1 MIEPIQTSND
11 SEALA
16 SPMTAEAKNANEGP
30 EMAETGSPRTKT
42 EPENAA
48 SQTQTS
54 READASVQGAP
65 RQDEVGPG
73 EPGPTDS
80 KHPDGPEKTKRRT
93 SDAVMMLQTCPL
105 AAGEDFADYR
115 ALMDEICGAVDR
127 KDFFD
132 ELRVAD
138 LGHALWEENR
148 YRQQLVALPKA
159 TRFKALVALLLQ
171 VSPNFNWKSSDLALD
186 YFGPDAERRDRTKG
200 FLLRYGITDEAIT
213 AQAQEMHGQ
222 TIGALERMIS
232 QRQNIRN
239 RVINEVKRDRRKA
252 EKKKAKTKPED
263 SGPASGTTH

>member
-30 EMAETGSPRTKT
+30 EMAETGSPRTKP

-48 SQTQTS
+48 SQTSEEPAPQGLPRRDEGGPSDS
-54 READASVQGAP
+54 RQ
-65 RQDEVGPG
+65 
-73 EPGPTDS
+73 
-80 KHPDGPEKTKRRT
+80 PDGPEKTKRPA
-93 SDAVMMLQTCPL
+93 SNAIMMLQTCPL

-115 ALMDEICGAVDR
+115 ALMDKICGAVDR

-171 VSPNFNWKSSDLALD
+171 ISPNFNWKTSDFALD
-186 YFGPDAERRDRTKG
+186 YFGPDPERRDRAKG

-263 SGPASGTTH
+263 SGPGSGTTH

>member
-11 SEALA
+11 SEAVA

-30 EMAETGSPRTKT
+30 EMAETGSPQTKT

-48 SQTQTS
+48 SQTS
-54 READASVQGAP
+54 EEPAPQGSP

-80 KHPDGPEKTKRRT
+80 KHSDGPEKTKRRT
-93 SDAVMMLQTCPL
+93 SDAVMMLQTSPL

-115 ALMDEICGAVDR
+115 ALMDKICGAVDR

-148 YRQQLVALPKA
+148 YRRQLVALSQGNAVQGPGGSA
-159 TRFKALVALLLQ
+159 APDLTELQ
-171 VSPNFNWKSSDLALD
+171 
-186 YFGPDAERRDRTKG
+186 
-200 FLLRYGITDEAIT
+200 
-213 AQAQEMHGQ
+213 
-222 TIGALERMIS
+222 LEI
-232 QRQNIRN
+232 
-239 RVINEVKRDRRKA
+239 VG
-252 EKKKAKTKPED
+252 
-263 SGPASGTTH
+263 SGPGLFWP

>member
-11 SEALA
+11 SEAVA

-30 EMAETGSPRTKT
+30 EMAETGSPRTKP

-48 SQTQTS
+48 SQTS
-54 READASVQGAP
+54 EEPAPQGSP
-65 RQDEVGPG
+65 RQDEVGPS
-73 EPGPTDS
+73 DS
-80 KHPDGPEKTKRRT
+80 KQPDGPEKTKRPA
-93 SDAVMMLQTCPL
+93 SDAIMMLQTCPL

-115 ALMDEICGAVDR
+115 ALMDKICGAVDR

-148 YRQQLVALPKA
+148 YRRQLVALPNA

-171 VSPNFNWKSSDLALD
+171 VSPNFNWKTSGFALD
-186 YFGPDAERRDRTKG
+186 YFGPDPERRDRAKG

-213 AQAQEMHGQ
+213 AQAQEMHAQ

-232 QRQNIRN
+232 HRQNIRN

-252 EKKKAKTKPED
+252 EKGKAKLKGED
-263 SGPASGTTH
+263 SGPGTTH